1 MKLHCASGV
10 FRILRIISVAW
21 VNNES
26 RNMLHFMTHSGS
38 THLQIYLQALVI
50 DLCFKRD
57 KMQFLSD
64 NQRGL
69 ENKKQPT

>member
-1 MKLHCASGV
+1 
-10 FRILRIISVAW
+10 
-21 VNNES
+21 
-26 RNMLHFMTHSGS
+26 MLHFMTHSRS

>member
-1 MKLHCASGV
+1 
-10 FRILRIISVAW
+10 
-21 VNNES
+21 
-26 RNMLHFMTHSGS
+26 MLHFITHSGS